1 MHGGGPAVVPGS
13 PASSPGFD
21 SNPLYLTG
29 IKPGYVRLKRGTIC
43 FLRPKN
49 ETTIS
54 YTVTKQLTSIG
65 KNCWWYSNCFGAGAP
80 LKAEYTEENLPLV
93 EAGFCNLRKQ
103 VCRAM
108 RVGWRPDSATSG
120 YRSVELWE
128 WDGGRILQPQETG
141 HKSYEGG
148 M

>member
-29 IKPGYVRLKRGTIC
+29 IKPGYVRLKKGTIC

-54 YTVTKQLTSIG
+54 YTVTKQLTS
-65 KNCWWYSNCFGAGAP
+65 GA
-80 LKAEYTEENLPLV
+80 LFYNLD
-93 EAGFCNLRKQ
+93 RK
-103 VCRAM
+103 CRPF
-108 RVGWRPDSATSG
+108 PDKG
-120 YRSVELWE
+120 
-128 WDGGRILQPQETG
+128 
-141 HKSYEGG
+141 
-148 M
+148 